1 MLRRRQYREPESA
14 QAVLAPDIP
23 KMDQSVDRKTISRI
37 LLVGGILA
45 VASMVPGLLMQ
56 HFS

>member
-23 KMDQSVDRKTISRI
+23 KMDQTVDRKRISRI
-37 LLVGGILA
+37 FLVGGILG
-45 VASMVPGLLMQ
+45 VASMALGRLMRR
-56 HFS
+56 FS